1 VPQHATGKKIAIFAD
16 GPSLLIE
23 ADPCKMTSRP
33 ASPIVSRLLDSS
45 RGGKAGVVVLMLAI
59 GVLLPAVYRIAR
71 PFLTAFVLAGILA
84 IALNP
89 LHNWVGRFISR
100 AQIAALITTLAA
112 TGPILVLIFIAGQV
126 IERELKSG
134 GFSGMLRAAQ
144 NFTASAPINSKAAQ
158 EAAAHISHIAGG
170 LFTGAMAVVFLY
182 VLLVHGENWLGQ
194 FTALLPLEAAVTNR
208 IVSTA
213 RDAIVANVDGIVAVS
228 AAQAVLFGVVFW
240 LAGIDSPA
248 PWGALAGLASMLPV
262 VGGTVVWLP
271 LAVNLAIHTTWGR
284 ALAMGSACLVGQTA
298 IGELL
303 RPRVVGKR
311 LQQPGL
317 LIALSV
323 LGATDAF
330 GVMGILLGPVIFSIL
345 AALVR
350 ELRTQL
356 QPESH
361 S

>member
-1 VPQHATGKKIAIFAD
+1 MSTPSTSPIL
-16 GPSLLIE
+16 PSLRDRAGLNR
-23 ADPCKMTSRP
+23 A
-33 ASPIVSRLLDSS
+33 
-45 RGGKAGVVVLMLAI
+45 GKAGVVVLMFAI

-84 IALNP
+84 VALNP
-89 LHNWVGRFISR
+89 LHNWVGRFVSR
-100 AQIAALITTLAA
+100 SSMAALITSLAA
-112 TGPILVLIFIAGQV
+112 IGPILALILVAGEV

-144 NFTASAPINSKAAQ
+144 NFTATAPMNSKTAQ
-158 EAAAHISHIAGG
+158 EAASQISHIAGG
-170 LFTGAMAVVFLY
+170 LFTGAMSIVFLY
-182 VLLVHGENWLGQ
+182 VLLVHGQQWLAQ
-194 FTALLPLEAAVTNR
+194 LTALLPLDVAVTNR

-228 AAQAVLFGVVFW
+228 AAQALLFGVVFW
-240 LAGIDSPA
+240 LAGIGSPA
-248 PWGALAGLASMLPV
+248 PWGALAGIASMLPV

-271 LAVNLAIHTTWGR
+271 MAVNLGIHATWTR
-284 ALAMGSACLVGQTA
+284 ALAMGSACLIGQTA
-298 IGELL
+298 ISELL

-311 LQQPGL
+311 LRQPGL

-323 LGATDAF
+323 LGATNAF
-330 GVMGILLGPVIFSIL
+330 GVIGILLGPVIFSVL

-350 ELRTQL
+350 ELRIQL